1 VSNHPHWGWQAA
13 GGVALAA
20 AIFVAAFA
28 TSRQTASAGSAP
40 FWLRIV
46 AIAIVCGT
54 LIGWTVENVPLE
66 SLGWAGSLRST
77 AFAAVGM
84 LSPILAAAC
93 LASGRQLPT
102 FAQILSRTDAA
113 PPLARVEMAIGALLI
128 ALALLALPA
137 ALGLVFDPR
146 YRDFP
151 FAPLTGAAVP
161 LLFLGKLKLRPKAP
175 AAERV
180 MAAMLVLSAIYIV
193 ANEGLANWQACWF
206 SAALAALALTLLRGQ
221 VAPG

>member
-1 VSNHPHWGWQAA
+1 
-13 GGVALAA
+13 
-20 AIFVAAFA
+20 
-28 TSRQTASAGSAP
+28 
-40 FWLRIV
+40 
-46 AIAIVCGT
+46 
-54 LIGWTVENVPLE
+54 
-66 SLGWAGSLRST
+66 
-77 AFAAVGM
+77 M
-84 LSPILAAAC
+84 LSPILAVAC
-93 LASGRQLPT
+93 LGSGRQLPT

-113 PPLARVEMAIGALLI
+113 PPLARVEMVVGALLI

-161 LLFLGKLKLRPKAP
+161 LLFLAKVKLRPKAP

-180 MAAMLVLSAIYIV
+180 MAAALVFSAIYVV

-206 SAALAALALTLLRGQ
+206 GVALAALALTLLRGQ